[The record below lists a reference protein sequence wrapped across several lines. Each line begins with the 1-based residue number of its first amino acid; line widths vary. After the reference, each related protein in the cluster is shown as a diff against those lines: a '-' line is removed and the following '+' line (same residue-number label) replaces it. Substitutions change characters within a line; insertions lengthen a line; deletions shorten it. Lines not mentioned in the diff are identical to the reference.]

1 MTPFGAPRWP
11 DCALV
16 RAHLV
21 TLAAVVAVA
30 SALVG
35 CDAGESAPARVN
47 GSLPQPAIDV
57 SGDPAA
63 ISGAGDSSAAGAS
76 DIDSVV
82 MIGDSITKGS
92 MPYLDERFSLLGL
105 DHVIQAETGKRMAVS
120 VRDNPSG
127 AALAAFLAE
136 NGDGDHSD
144 EVWVVALGTN
154 DISQYAGPDEIAA
167 AVNEVLDEVPDEAA
181 LVWVD
186 TFIADR
192 PDQSDMVNSI
202 IRQRVERRGDSVIA
216 PWTAFVEGDG
226 VLTGDGVHPTSGG
239 ADVFAF
245 VVADTVRAFLAR

>member
-1 MTPFGAPRWP
+1 
-11 DCALV
+11 V
-16 RAHLV
+16 RVHHVVFVAF
-21 TLAAVVAVA
+21 AAAA

-35 CDAGESAPARVN
+35 CGSADSGAVPVN
-47 GSLPQPAIDV
+47 AAVPQPAIDV

-63 ISGAGDSSAAGAS
+63 LSGASDSNADGAS

-82 MIGDSITKGS
+82 MIGDSITKGA
-92 MPYLDERFSLLGL
+92 MPYLDERFGLLGL
-105 DHVIQAETGKRMAVS
+105 DHVIQAENGKRMAVS
-120 VRDNPSG
+120 SQDNPSG
-127 AALAAFLAE
+127 AAVAAFLAE

-154 DISQYAGPDEIAA
+154 DISQYASADDIAA
-167 AVNEVLDEVPDEAA
+167 AVNEMLDEVPADAA

-186 TFIADR
+186 TYISGRSEQTAA
-192 PDQSDMVNSI
+192 VNSI

-226 VLTGDGVHPTSGG
+226 VLTGDGVHPTNGG

-245 VVADTVRAFLAR
+245 VVTDTVRAFLGR